1 MSILDNRIKKV
12 VQSVVENEALAEG
25 LDEAA
30 AEVLQGW
37 GIKQATSV
45 ARKTAA
51 LDDESAEKEMYP
63 HLKASRRL
71 IRAIRVWVQHEAESS
86 AEERAKL
93 WEKVNKRATALYGEG
108 IDLPDPEHF
117 AGQTA
122 AEFIKNL
129 RNWLE
134 VDTQEAEVEKSDKK
148 DEKKEKGFFQSLLGR

>member
-1 MSILDNRIKKV
+1 MDAISHRIKKV
-12 VQSVVENEALAEG
+12 VESVVENEALAEG

-37 GIKQATSV
+37 GIKQATNV
-45 ARKTAA
+45 AQKTAM

-86 AEERAKL
+86 AEEREKL
-93 WEKVNKRATALYGEG
+93 WAKVSKRATELYGEG
-108 IDLPDPEHF
+108 ISLPAPESF
-117 AGQTA
+117 TGQTP

-129 RNWLE
+129 RDWLE
-134 VDTQEAEVEKSDKK
+134 GESKEEEIERDSKKSDKK
-148 DEKKEKGFFQSLLGR
+148 KSFFQSLFSR